1 MNISFLL
8 KDGMLE
14 YTAKVLVETA
24 LPKATVSEPS
34 DSDYVFIFNRSLM
47 NTEAKGKKVFV
58 FKELNDSH
66 FLINVIEALKRLFP
80 EKTNSQSF
88 GNLEWFAKEYS
99 EIDSSDLISDVVLNY
114 RALSIDVLNLNK
126 EELVT
131 MLKKNVK
138 FTRQVDE
145 MLGVKLHLYANH
157 NKLSSYYQWLEYKFS
172 NLYMHHKSKC
182 GNSFFTVSEVDSF
195 YRSLA
200 SKIRYVNRIIED
212 TLVDVIE
219 RDNSSLGC
227 KEKIYLLSV
236 PSINR
241 ALNEVILK
249 GEDEDNLIVCCKSNN
264 VALYSFRKDDNVVHN
279 IISGKSKVDRVV
291 EYIEPLTR

>member
-47 NTEAKGKKVFV
+47 NAEAKGKKVFV

-66 FLINVIEALKRLFP
+66 FLIDVIEALKRLFP
-80 EKTNSQSF
+80 ERTNSQSF

-114 RALSIDVLNLNK
+114 RALGIDVLNLSK
-126 EELVT
+126 EELIT

-157 NKLSSYYQWLEYKFS
+157 NKLSSYYKWLEYKFC

-182 GNSFFTVSEVDSF
+182 GYSFFTVSEVDSF

-200 SKIRYVNRIIED
+200 SKIRYVNRIIDD

-227 KEKIYLLSV
+227 QEKIYLLSV

-264 VALYSFRKDDNVVHN
+264 VALYSFWKNDNIVHN
-279 IISGKSKVDRVV
+279 IISSKSKVDRVV

>member
-47 NTEAKGKKVFV
+47 NAEAKGKKVFV

-66 FLINVIEALKRLFP
+66 FLIDVIEALKRLFP

-114 RALSIDVLNLNK
+114 RALGIDVLNLSK
-126 EELVT
+126 EELIT

-157 NKLSSYYQWLEYKFS
+157 NKLSSYYKWLEYKFS

-182 GNSFFTVSEVDSF
+182 GYSFFTVSEVDSF

-200 SKIRYVNRIIED
+200 SKIRYVNRIIDD

-227 KEKIYLLSV
+227 QEKIYLLSV

-264 VALYSFRKDDNVVHN
+264 VALYSFWKNDNIVHN